1 MVFTYNPNKKW
12 LYNGEEVV
20 PVYDSLTKKI
30 KFFYKKSNF
39 DIVSLDEA
47 EHNIDL
53 DCSCFIKSIIKDHAQ
68 TYLLKLKGN
77 DKVYHV
83 IIEERGTT
91 DNKQK
96 WIFEEY
102 KSHYPL
108 FVSYNNIEYL
118 IPYSEK

>member
-20 PVYDSLTKKI
+20 PVYDSLTKEI
-30 KFFYKKSNF
+30 KFFYKKSNL
-39 DIVSLDEA
+39 DIVSVDEV
-47 EHNIDL
+47 EHNINL
-53 DCSCFIKSIIKDHAQ
+53 DCRGFIKSIIKDHAQ
-68 TYLLKLKGN
+68 TYLLKLKDN

-91 DNKQK
+91 DNEEK
-96 WIFEEY
+96 WIFEECGT
-102 KSHYPL
+102 SYPL
-108 FVSYNNIEYL
+108 FVSYSNIEYL

>member
-20 PVYDSLTKKI
+20 PVYDSLTKEI

-39 DIVSLDEA
+39 DIVSVDEV

-53 DCSCFIKSIIKDHAQ
+53 DYSCFIKNIIKDHSQ
-68 TYLLKLKGN
+68 TYLLKLKDN

-83 IIEERGTT
+83 VIEERGTT
-91 DNKQK
+91 DNEEK
-96 WIFEEY
+96 WIFEERGT
-102 KSHYPL
+102 SYPL
-108 FVSYNNIEYL
+108 FVSYSNIEYL